1 MWNLFLSG
9 RHGQVSTI
17 NSPLVVLEKRTQSHF
32 GFFLFF
38 FSSTGRNW
46 ESSTDCRFNWKKKIT
61 SKGEI
66 RELAHSSRS
75 FERGTRN
82 RRVGNENCSRRT
94 GSSSRVDRGSLY
106 GARGFVCVCVGGFL
120 LPDSNLLLSP
130 SLFFPFKKIV
140 YIHNIYGVVVRLPGH
155 LAAADWIKWNF
166 FFEIQFQ

>member
-17 NSPLVVLEKRTQSHF
+17 NSPLVALEMRTQSHF
-32 GFFLFF
+32 KVFSFLLFF
-38 FSSTGRNW
+38 NW
-46 ESSTDCRFNWKKKIT
+46 AELRVIDWLSIQLKKKIT